1 MGNHWT
7 APHLRGYPDNQLE
20 SKYDDLYG
28 FPHGRKRRVMYATE
42 VEMESAKVKWEFRD
56 YCAHK
61 LIKLKACRRDMKPF
75 FGKCHHYQHA
85 WEECQYQ
92 E

>member
-42 VEMESAKVKWEFRD
+42 VELESAKIKWEFRD

-61 LIKLKACRRDMKPF
+61 LIKLKAM
-75 FGKCHHYQHA
+75 
-85 WEECQYQ
+85 Q
-92 E
+92 ERHEAILW